1 MKISAFLVCLPILVS
16 SGHINNPARLEGEN
30 ESSGSKESTK
40 AQVRQPNDARSTG
53 MANLHTTSLTKLSPS
68 DTAEA
73 PKNLKFLDKAQD
85 SEAALHQSSQ
95 AGMIMSKRNSTK
107 SAGSKSST
115 RRHISDNKAFE
126 SFLIQKRDKAIPS
139 KNLLKAFLDDTKPGT
154 NATSGQ
160 GPPNLNQC
168 KRSKVLKNQPIEN
181 PRQNLP
187 PEQDRSSLML
197 ISCF

>member
-40 AQVRQPNDARSTG
+40 APVRQPNDARS
-53 MANLHTTSLTKLSPS
+53 
-68 DTAEA
+68 TAEA

-154 NATSGQ
+154 NATSGTR
-160 GPPNLNQC
+160 PP
-168 KRSKVLKNQPIEN
+168 KI
-181 PRQNLP
+181 
-187 PEQDRSSLML
+187 
-197 ISCF
+197 